1 MSRQLTRFLGIGV
14 VSTVAHALLFLLLRG
29 LLAPG
34 AANALALATT
44 AVANTAA
51 NRRLTFGVR
60 GRHDLLVHHLKG
72 LAVFALALGMTT
84 GALAM
89 LHAVDAAPP
98 RALELAVLVVA
109 NLCATGMRFVALR
122 TWVFARGR
130 RARRARPE
138 PAVVAEQGA

>member
-51 NRRLTFGVR
+51 NRRLTSACAAATTCSSTTSR
-60 GRHDLLVHHLKG
+60 GWRCSRSLSG
-72 LAVFALALGMTT
+72 
-84 GALAM
+84 
-89 LHAVDAAPP
+89 
-98 RALELAVLVVA
+98 
-109 NLCATGMRFVALR
+109 
-122 TWVFARGR
+122 
-130 RARRARPE
+130 
-138 PAVVAEQGA
+138 

>member
-1 MSRQLTRFLGIGV
+1 
-14 VSTVAHALLFLLLRG
+14 
-29 LLAPG
+29 
-34 AANALALATT
+34 
-44 AVANTAA
+44 
-51 NRRLTFGVR
+51 
-60 GRHDLLVHHLKG
+60 
-72 LAVFALALGMTT
+72 MTT